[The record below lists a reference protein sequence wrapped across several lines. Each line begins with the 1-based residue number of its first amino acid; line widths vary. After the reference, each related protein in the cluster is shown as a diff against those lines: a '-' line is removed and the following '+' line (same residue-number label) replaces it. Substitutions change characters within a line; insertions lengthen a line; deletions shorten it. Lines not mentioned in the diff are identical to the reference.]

1 MYETISELS
10 ILLFGQIV
18 FLSTAFSFYRLA
30 IYMNWFVLP
39 RFV

>member
-1 MYETISELS
+1 MYETVSELS

-30 IYMNWFVLP
+30 NL
-39 RFV
+39 